1 MFCGTNP
8 VGSVDGVY
16 AEGASQ
22 VAEYIVVRW
31 TSRNDEPVLVA
42 TKDVTNIEPR
52 GVILM
57 GEDPDQYITAP
68 LFNPKSYP
76 SLRRLH

>member
-1 MFCGTNP
+1 
-8 VGSVDGVY
+8 VY
-16 AEGASQ
+16 AEGTSG

-31 TSRNDEPVLVA
+31 DSREGTPVLIA
-42 TKDVTNIEPR
+42 TKDVSDIESR

-68 LFNPKSYP
+68 RFDLRLYP